1 MFLLY
6 SRLSYFLLY
15 FCCMFFCCDDVK
27 TTTTRGAPSV
37 WDIYNIIL
45 YGQAHADMYYRLY
58 SLVIYKEI
66 ERKLRKQGKERER
79 ERNTKAFSR
88 QFFVFGPPIAA
99 DAFVV
104 ARHFPISR
112 FAIFASVFP
121 PHPLSS
127 ISRKI

>member
-1 MFLLY
+1 
-6 SRLSYFLLY
+6 
-15 FCCMFFCCDDVK
+15 
-27 TTTTRGAPSV
+27 
-37 WDIYNIIL
+37 
-45 YGQAHADMYYRLY
+45 MYYRLY

-66 ERKLRKQGKERER
+66 ERKLRRQGSTKKRER
-79 ERNTKAFSR
+79 ITKAFSR

-121 PHPLSS
+121 PHPLSRL
-127 ISRKI
+127 SRKL